1 MMACSILLQVHPVK
15 SASLPFFSF
24 LFFIY
29 VYDTNVSFV
38 MSTDDA
44 ISTVVTVSVGLLLVL
59 EIYMVNT
66 QKWINTNEAVM
77 ECCSSNQISGLE
89 QTV

>member
-1 MMACSILLQVHPVK
+1 
-15 SASLPFFSF
+15 
-24 LFFIY
+24 
-29 VYDTNVSFV
+29 

-66 QKWINTNEAVM
+66 KKWINTNEAVM